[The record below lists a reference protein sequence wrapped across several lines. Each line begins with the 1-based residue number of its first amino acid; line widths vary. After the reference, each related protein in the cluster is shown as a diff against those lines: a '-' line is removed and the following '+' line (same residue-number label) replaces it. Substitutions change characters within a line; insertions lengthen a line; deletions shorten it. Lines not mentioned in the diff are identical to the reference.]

1 MLHAKRYERL
11 SPFMNKLIELSDLP
25 RVAQGPVLFWQQS
38 LKNPLQV
45 CSLFPSSPFV
55 GRAMT
60 KVLGNRIDSHVI
72 ELGAGTGAIT
82 SQLIRN
88 GVEPKNLTLIEIDAQ
103 LGGHLR
109 RCFPDVDVVIGPAQ
123 NLAKLWR
130 ERNGENVGAI
140 VSTLPMR
147 LFSKKLIYLVMKNS
161 LNVLDDGGMFV
172 QFTYRQTS
180 PVPPRVVKA
189 LRLKAWRYT
198 RVWLNLPPAAI
209 WVYER
214 ETAGRE
220 I

>member
-1 MLHAKRYERL
+1 M
-11 SPFMNKLIELSDLP
+11 SKLIELSDLP
-25 RVAQGPVLFWQQS
+25 QAAQGPVLFWQRS
-38 LKNPLQV
+38 LKNPLQI

-60 KVLGNRIDSHVI
+60 EVLGKRIDSHLI
-72 ELGAGTGAIT
+72 ELGAGTGAVT
-82 SQLIRN
+82 RQLIRN
-88 GVEPKNLTLIEIDAQ
+88 GVEPGKLTLIEIDAQ

-109 RCFPDVDVVIGPAQ
+109 RRFPDVDVVIAPAQ
-123 NLAKLWR
+123 NLAQLWK
-130 ERNGENVGAI
+130 ERNGGNVGAI
-140 VSTLPMR
+140 VSTLPLR
-147 LFSKKLIYLVMKNS
+147 LFSKKLVYLVMKNS
-161 LNVLDDGGMFV
+161 LSVLDEGGMFV

-180 PVPPRVVKA
+180 PVPPRVLHA

-214 ETAGRE
+214 ETGGRE